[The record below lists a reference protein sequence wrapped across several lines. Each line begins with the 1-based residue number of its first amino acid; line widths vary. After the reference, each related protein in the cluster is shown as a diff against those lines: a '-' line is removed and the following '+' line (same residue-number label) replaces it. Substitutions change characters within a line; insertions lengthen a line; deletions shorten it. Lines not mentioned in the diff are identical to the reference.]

1 MIAHVNTQN
10 LRVIKLYHESK
21 LVYLLNVGGMN
32 VEVSKSY
39 LKVNKNSSKIYFMLK
54 WRGDKVCWWVS
65 ERILGK
71 WYYWYLILKCIIMR
85 KEWVNVYSFNER
97 RGNWPF
103 DSETTDPWT
112 QSSPPLLNNN
122 ANYQCHMPCF
132 ML

>member
-54 WRGDKVCWWVS
+54 
-65 ERILGK
+65 
-71 WYYWYLILKCIIMR
+71 
-85 KEWVNVYSFNER
+85 
-97 RGNWPF
+97 
-103 DSETTDPWT
+103 
-112 QSSPPLLNNN
+112 
-122 ANYQCHMPCF
+122 
-132 ML
+132 